1 MPCARLG
8 NISLFDVLLLVFKTA
23 RYLRLQARIDPM
35 KPCDDLNVDWLRYLD
50 NDLSEQEF
58 KYLRAHL
65 DACVYCQDRLEW
77 ERALS
82 RSLQESRPL
91 YSAPAE
97 LRSQISAAIEEYA
110 ARGQS
115 RSDSWWLAS
124 PMILSWKMLVP
135 AALVI
140 ALCLMAVPNIV
151 QNVRAASYVEA
162 ALTNHNRYVHGE
174 LSPGIRTKSPEAVTA
189 WFADKVPFQFQ
200 LPSSEAALQANPTY
214 QLAGASL
221 VQYRGIPAAMVVYL
235 APSGTIS
242 LLVESSKAAVVA
254 GGDESHYGA
263 LMFHYRNEGR
273 FKVITWTADNLSY
286 ALVSSIASS
295 AQESCMV
302 CHQSMADHGQFRRQP

>member
-1 MPCARLG
+1 
-8 NISLFDVLLLVFKTA
+8 
-23 RYLRLQARIDPM
+23 M
-35 KPCDDLNVDWLRYLD
+35 KPCDDLNGDLLRYLD

-65 DACVYCQDRLEW
+65 DTCVYCQDRLER

-82 RSLQESRPL
+82 HFLHESRPL
-91 YSAPAE
+91 YSAPSE
-97 LRSQISAAIEEYA
+97 LRIQVSAAIERNSVRY
-110 ARGQS
+110 QS
-115 RSDSWWLAS
+115 RWDWWRRAS
-124 PMILSWKMLVP
+124 PLVLNWKTLVP
-135 AALVI
+135 VSLLA

-151 QNVRAASYVEA
+151 QNARAASYVEA
-162 ALTNHNRYVHGE
+162 ALTNHNRYLHGE
-174 LSPGIRTKSPEAVTA
+174 LSPGIHTKSPEAVTT
-189 WFADKVPFQFQ
+189 WFADRLPFQFR

-214 QLAGASL
+214 ELAGASL
-221 VQYRGIPAAMVVYL
+221 VQYRGIPAAMVVYE
-235 APSGTIS
+235 APSGMIS

-273 FKVITWTADNLSY
+273 FKVITWSAHNLSY

>member
-1 MPCARLG
+1 
-8 NISLFDVLLLVFKTA
+8 
-23 RYLRLQARIDPM
+23 M
-35 KPCDDLNVDWLRYLD
+35 KLCDDLNVDLLRYLE

-65 DACVYCQDRLEW
+65 DTCVYCQDRLQR

-82 RSLQESRPL
+82 RFLHESRPL
-91 YSAPAE
+91 HSAPAE
-97 LRSQISAAIEEYA
+97 LRRQISAAIEEYA

-115 RSDSWWLAS
+115 RSDSWRRAS
-124 PMILSWKMLVP
+124 PLVLNWKMLVP
-135 AALVI
+135 AALAI

-162 ALTNHNRYVHGE
+162 ALTNHDRYLHGE
-174 LSPGIRTKSPEAVTA
+174 LGPGIRTKSPEAVTA
-189 WFADKVPFQFQ
+189 WFADKLPFQFR

-214 QLAGASL
+214 ELAGASL
-221 VQYRGIPAAMVVYL
+221 VQYRGIPAAMVHYL
-235 APSGTIS
+235 APSGTVS

-273 FKVITWTADNLSY
+273 FKVITWSAHNLSY

>member
-1 MPCARLG
+1 
-8 NISLFDVLLLVFKTA
+8 
-23 RYLRLQARIDPM
+23 M
-35 KPCDDLNVDWLRYLD
+35 KPCDDLNIDLLRYLD
-50 NDLSEQEF
+50 NELSEQEF

-65 DACVYCQDRLEW
+65 DTCVYCQSRLER

-82 RSLQESRPL
+82 RFLHESRPL

-97 LRSQISAAIEEYA
+97 LRIQVSAAIERNSVRY
-110 ARGQS
+110 QS
-115 RSDSWWLAS
+115 RWDWWRRTS
-124 PMILSWKMLVP
+124 PLVLNWKMLVP
-135 AALVI
+135 VSLVV
-140 ALCLMAVPNIV
+140 ALCLMAVPNVV

-162 ALTNHNRYVHGE
+162 ALTNHSRYLHGE
-174 LSPGIRTKSPEAVTA
+174 LSTGIRTKSPEAVTA
-189 WFADKVPFQFQ
+189 WFADKLPFQFR

-214 QLAGASL
+214 ELAGASL
-221 VQYRGIPAAMVVYL
+221 VQYRGIPAAMVVYE

-242 LLVESSKAAVVA
+242 LLVESNKGAVVA

-273 FKVITWTADNLSY
+273 FKVITWSAHNLSY

>member
-1 MPCARLG
+1 
-8 NISLFDVLLLVFKTA
+8 
-23 RYLRLQARIDPM
+23 M
-35 KPCDDLNVDWLRYLD
+35 KPCDDLNVDLLRYLD
-50 NDLSEQEF
+50 NDLNEQEF

-65 DACVYCQDRLEW
+65 DTCVYCEDRLER

-82 RSLQESRPL
+82 RFLHESRPL

-97 LRSQISAAIEEYA
+97 LRIQVSAVIERNS
-110 ARGQS
+110 ARYRS
-115 RSDSWWLAS
+115 RWDWWRRAS
-124 PMILSWKMLVP
+124 PLMLSWKMLVP
-135 AALVI
+135 AALAI

-162 ALTNHNRYVHGE
+162 ALTNHNRYLHGE

-189 WFADKVPFQFQ
+189 WFADKLPFQFQ
-200 LPSSEAALQANPTY
+200 LPSSEAALQPSPTHE
-214 QLAGASL
+214 LAGASL
-221 VQYRGIPAAMVVYL
+221 VQYRGIPAAMVVYE

-254 GGDESHYGA
+254 GGDVSHYGA
-263 LMFHYRNEGR
+263 LMFHYRKEGR
-273 FKVITWTADNLSY
+273 FKVITWSAHNLSY

>member
-1 MPCARLG
+1 
-8 NISLFDVLLLVFKTA
+8 
-23 RYLRLQARIDPM
+23 M
-35 KPCDDLNVDWLRYLD
+35 KPCDDLNVDLLRYLD
-50 NDLSEQEF
+50 NELSEQEF

-65 DACVYCQDRLEW
+65 DTCAYCQDRLER

-82 RSLQESRPL
+82 RFLHESRPL

-97 LRSQISAAIEEYA
+97 LRIQVSTAIE
-110 ARGQS
+110 RNSVRHQS
-115 RSDSWWLAS
+115 RCDWWRRAS
-124 PMILSWKMLVP
+124 PLVLNWKTLVP
-135 AALVI
+135 VSLVV

-151 QNVRAASYVEA
+151 QNARAASYVEA
-162 ALTNHNRYVHGE
+162 ALTNHNRYLHGE

-189 WFADKVPFQFQ
+189 WFADKLPFQFR

-214 QLAGASL
+214 ELAGASL
-221 VQYRGIPAAMVVYL
+221 VQYRGIPAAMVVYE

-254 GGDESHYGA
+254 GGDESRYGV

-273 FKVITWTADNLSY
+273 FRVITWSAHNLSY

-295 AQESCMV
+295 AQESCRV
-302 CHQSMADHGQFRRQP
+302 CHQSMAGHGQFRRQP

>member
-1 MPCARLG
+1 
-8 NISLFDVLLLVFKTA
+8 
-23 RYLRLQARIDPM
+23 M
-35 KPCDDLNVDWLRYLD
+35 KPCDDRNVDLLRYLD
-50 NDLSEQEF
+50 NELSEQEF

-65 DACVYCQDRLEW
+65 DTCVYCQDRLER

-82 RSLQESRPL
+82 RFLHESRPL

-97 LRSQISAAIEEYA
+97 LRIQVSAAIE
-110 ARGQS
+110 RNSVRHQS
-115 RSDSWWLAS
+115 RCDWWRRTS
-124 PMILSWKMLVP
+124 PLVLNWKMLVP
-135 AALVI
+135 ASLVV

-151 QNVRAASYVEA
+151 QNARAASYVEA
-162 ALTNHNRYVHGE
+162 ALTNHNRYLHGE
-174 LSPGIRTKSPEAVTA
+174 LAAGIRTKSPEAVTA
-189 WFADKVPFQFQ
+189 WFADKLPFQFR

-214 QLAGASL
+214 ELAGASL
-221 VQYRGIPAAMVVYL
+221 VQYRGILAAMVVYE

-273 FKVITWTADNLSY
+273 FKVITWSAHNLSY

-302 CHQSMADHGQFRRQP
+302 CHQSMADHRQFRRQP

>member
-1 MPCARLG
+1 
-8 NISLFDVLLLVFKTA
+8 
-23 RYLRLQARIDPM
+23 M
-35 KPCDDLNVDWLRYLD
+35 KPCDDLNVDLLRYLD
-50 NDLSEQEF
+50 KDLSEQEF

-65 DACVYCQDRLEW
+65 DTCVYCEDRLER

-82 RSLQESRPL
+82 RFLHESGPL

-97 LRSQISAAIEEYA
+97 LRIQVSAAIERNS
-110 ARGQS
+110 ARYRS
-115 RSDSWWLAS
+115 RWDWWRRAS
-124 PMILSWKMLVP
+124 PRVLNWKMLVP

-140 ALCLMAVPNIV
+140 ALCLMVVPNIV

-162 ALTNHNRYVHGE
+162 ALTNHKRYIHGE
-174 LSPGIRTKSPEAVTA
+174 LGPGIRTKSPEAVTA
-189 WFADKVPFQFQ
+189 WFADKVPFQFR

-214 QLAGASL
+214 ELAGASL
-221 VQYRGIPAAMVVYL
+221 VQYRGIPAAMVHYE

-242 LLVESSKAAVVA
+242 LLVESSKTAVVA
-254 GGDESHYGA
+254 GGDESYYGA

-273 FKVITWTADNLSY
+273 FKVITWSAHNLSY

-302 CHQSMADHGQFRRQP
+302 CHQSMADQGQFRRQP

>member
-1 MPCARLG
+1 
-8 NISLFDVLLLVFKTA
+8 
-23 RYLRLQARIDPM
+23 M
-35 KPCDDLNVDWLRYLD
+35 KSCDDLNVDLLRYLD
-50 NDLSEQEF
+50 NDLSEQEL

-65 DACVYCQDRLEW
+65 DACVYCLDRLER

-82 RSLQESRPL
+82 RFLHESRPL
-91 YSAPAE
+91 YSAPTE
-97 LRSQISAAIEEYA
+97 LRIQVSAALERNSVQY
-110 ARGQS
+110 QS
-115 RSDSWWLAS
+115 RWDWWRRAS
-124 PMILSWKMLVP
+124 PLVLNWKMLVP

-162 ALTNHNRYVHGE
+162 ALTNHNRYLHGE
-174 LSPGIRTKSPEAVTA
+174 LRPGIRTKSPEAVTA
-189 WFADKVPFQFQ
+189 WFADKLPFQFR

-214 QLAGASL
+214 ELAGASL
-221 VQYRGIPAAMVVYL
+221 VQYRGIPAAMVVYE
-235 APSGTIS
+235 AASGTIS

-273 FKVITWTADNLSY
+273 FKVITWSAHNLSY